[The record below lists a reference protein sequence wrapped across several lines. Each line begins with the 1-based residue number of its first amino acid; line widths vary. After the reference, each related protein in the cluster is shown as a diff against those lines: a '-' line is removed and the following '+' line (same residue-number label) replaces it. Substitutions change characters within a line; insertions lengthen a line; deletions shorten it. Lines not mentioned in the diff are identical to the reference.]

1 VQIPSEVSEL
11 TPDWF
16 AAVLAAPVRGVEVV
30 DAHSGTTGR
39 ARIRLTYGHS
49 RTGPESVFVKLAPF
63 DPRQRRFLDYTG
75 IGVIEAR
82 LYGTLARAGRLPVRL
97 PAVWH
102 AETDGSRFVMVLEDL
117 LSSGCRFP
125 KRDDDDF
132 PALVTSTVVEL
143 AALHAAFW
151 ESDAFAGELAWVP
164 ERAGFGP
171 GGGKDPATASASGTF
186 IAKALDVFGAEMP
199 AMFTKVGQ
207 LYVDRAAEILD
218 LWDEGERTL
227 IHGDA
232 HLGNLFAE
240 GRRTGF
246 YDWAMISRSPG
257 VRDVAYFCC
266 NSVPTDLRREM
277 EGELLDRYCA
287 ELSRRGVNLVRDAAW
302 EQYRLFSVYS
312 WVSATSTAAM
322 GSRWQ
327 PEAVGRGGMLRAT
340 AALED
345 LDAAGLLEA
354 RLT

>member
-1 VQIPSEVSEL
+1 MEVSEL
-11 TPDWF
+11 TPAWF
-16 AAVLAAPVRGVEVV
+16 SEVLDAPVTGVEVI

-39 ARIRLTYGHS
+39 ARVRLSYGRAS
-49 RTGPESVFVKLAPF
+49 AGAELAFVKLSPF
-63 DPRQRRFLDYTG
+63 DPRQRRFLDFTG
-75 IGVIEAR
+75 IGVTETR
-82 LYGTLARAGRLPVRL
+82 LYSTLGLTGRLPVRH
-97 PAVWH
+97 PAVMH
-102 AETDGSRFVMVLEDL
+102 AETDGSHFVMVLEDL
-117 LSSGCRFP
+117 PSSGCRFP
-125 KRDDDDF
+125 ARADEDF

-151 ESDAFAGELAWVP
+151 ESGSFAAPGELAWVP

-171 GGGKDPATASASGTF
+171 GGGKDPATAAAAGTF
-186 IAKALDVFGAEMP
+186 IAKALDRFASEMP
-199 AMFTKVGQ
+199 AVFARVGR
-207 LYVDRAAEILD
+207 LYVERAAEILD

-240 GRRTGF
+240 GSRMGF
-246 YDWAMISRSPG
+246 YDWAMISHSPG

-266 NSVPTDLRREM
+266 NSVPTELRRKM
-277 EGELLDRYCA
+277 EGELLTRYCEELA
-287 ELSRRGVNLVRDAAW
+287 ARGVTLSREEAW
-302 EQYRLFSVYS
+302 EQYRLFSVFS

-354 RLT
+354 RLS

>member
-1 VQIPSEVSEL
+1 VQIPVEVTDL
-11 TPDWF
+11 NVAWF
-16 AAVLAAPVRGVEVV
+16 AAVLDAPVSGMEVV

-39 ARIRLTYGHS
+39 ARVRLTYRGG
-49 RTGPESVFVKLAPF
+49 RTGPEFVFVKLAPF
-63 DPRQRRFLDYTG
+63 DPRQRRFLEYTG
-75 IGVIEAR
+75 IGVTETR
-82 LYGTLARAGRLPVRL
+82 VYDGLVRTGRVPVRA
-97 PAVWH
+97 PSVWH
-102 AETDGSRFVMVLEDL
+102 AETDRARFVMVLEDL

-125 KRDDDDF
+125 TRDEEDF

-143 AALHAAFW
+143 AALHAKFW
-151 ESDAFAGELAWVP
+151 ESPEFASDLAWVP

-171 GGGKDPATASASGTF
+171 GGGKDPATAAAAGTF
-186 IAKALDVFGAEMP
+186 IAKALDRFGAEMP
-199 AMFTKVGQ
+199 PVFTQVGR
-207 LYVDRAAEILD
+207 LYVERAAEILD
-218 LWDEGERTL
+218 LWDQGERTL

-246 YDWAMISRSPG
+246 YDWAMVSRSPG

-266 NSVPTDLRREM
+266 NSVPTPLRREM
-277 EGELLDRYCA
+277 ENELLDRYCA
-287 ELSRRGVNLVRDAAW
+287 ELAKEGVQLDRREAG
-302 EQYRLFSVYS
+302 EQYRLFSVFS

-354 RLT
+354 RLS

>member
-1 VQIPSEVSEL
+1 VQIPVEVADL
-11 TPDWF
+11 NAAWF
-16 AAVLAAPVRGVEVV
+16 ADVLDSPVTGMDVV

-39 ARIRLTYGHS
+39 ARVRLSYGS
-49 RTGPESVFVKLAPF
+49 GRVGPEFVFVKLAPF

-75 IGVIEAR
+75 IGVTETR
-82 LYGTLARAGRLPVRL
+82 VYGSLVRPGRVPVRA
-97 PAVWH
+97 PSVWH
-102 AETDGSRFVMVLEDL
+102 AETDGSRFIMVLEDL
-117 LSSGCRFP
+117 VSSGCRFP
-125 KRDDDDF
+125 TRDEEDF
-132 PALVTSTVVEL
+132 PELVTSTVVEL

-151 ESDAFAGELAWVP
+151 ESHAFEIDLAWVP

-171 GGGKDPATASASGTF
+171 GGGKDPASAAAAGTF
-186 IAKALDVFGAEMP
+186 IAKALDRFAAEMP
-199 AMFTKVGQ
+199 PVFTHVGR
-207 LYVDRAAEILD
+207 LYVDRAPEILD
-218 LWDEGERTL
+218 LWDQGERTL

-240 GRRTGF
+240 ESRTGF
-246 YDWAMISRSPG
+246 YDWAMVSRSPG

-266 NSVPTDLRREM
+266 NSVPTELRREL
-277 EGELLDRYCA
+277 ESELLDRYCV
-287 ELSRRGVNLVRDAAW
+287 ELAKGGIGLDRSEAG
-302 EQYRLFSVYS
+302 EQYRLFSVFS

-354 RLT
+354 RLS